1 VCALKKNACFV
12 SINIRTMETF
22 KINKSWEEFKPFVE
36 KDLAN
41 VDTFNIGYMF
51 NDNEV
56 IVRSEDES
64 ITAIIKKVH
73 IIIPCELPAN
83 ATSEIHYWNFFGNS
97 SFFRD

>member
-1 VCALKKNACFV
+1 
-12 SINIRTMETF
+12 METF
-22 KINKSWEEFKPFVE
+22 KIKKSWDEFKPFVE

-56 IVRSEDES
+56 IVRSDDES
-64 ITAIIKKVH
+64 ITAIIKKTH
-73 IIIPCELPAN
+73 TTILCELPDN
-83 ATSEIHYWNFFGNS
+83 AASETHYWNFFGNS